1 MAASRIR
8 PNSLLPSAVA
18 AALVVF
24 GIGVAHADSNDDDFV
39 QKVNNSGVAGAPDD
53 LIRVAHQVCE
63 GLDGGNTPDA
73 IRDALASQLG
83 LRPDRAAIFV
93 AFSASHYCP
102 KYGNLQFKTGS

>member
-1 MAASRIR
+1 MQLTRIA
-8 PNSLLPSAVA
+8 LSALAVPLA
-18 AALVVF
+18 WMS
-24 GIGVAHADSNDDDFV
+24 IGVAHADSNDDDFV
-39 QKVNNSGVAGAPDD
+39 QQVNNVGVSGAPAD
-53 LIRVAHQVCE
+53 LINNGHSVCTA
-63 GLDGGNTPDA
+63 LDGGNTPDA